1 VANSTPSTSF
11 ATSTD
16 SGDSAVDPTGIPG
29 LDDVL
34 RGGLPRGQ
42 LYLLEGSAGAGKTT
56 LGLQFLLE
64 GVRRGER
71 VLWCT
76 LSETEAQLV
85 ATAKSHGWDLAG
97 VKIVNLTQA
106 SESTAMPDAGYS
118 FFSPADIE
126 LNDIAKAIL
135 DLIESERPRRVVFD
149 PFSDVR
155 LLARDPLR
163 YRRQVLQLREHL
175 ARLDAT
181 VLLIQEQGLE
191 APSDPAAEGVV
202 HGIIGLY
209 QHAPEYGRP
218 RRRLRVHKLRGL
230 NYREGFHD
238 VVLRTGGLAVFPRL
252 IAAEHALPPDRGIMS
267 SGLTSLDNM
276 LGGGLDRGT
285 SLIIIGPSGAGKST
299 LSTQFACAAA
309 ARGERCTYYL
319 FDETERA
326 FRARAESL
334 QMPLQRSNGAGGVEV
349 RQIDP
354 AEFSP
359 GEFAHD
365 ARSAVEDRDTRLI
378 VIDSIN
384 GFLTGMPDESH
395 LPMHLHELLTYLAL
409 RNVVTILTLNQH
421 GLVNTDAH
429 APVEVSYLADSTLL
443 IRYFEAAGA
452 VRRAASVLKRRFGA
466 HEVLIRELKI
476 GPPGIHLGQ
485 PLSDFRGVLTGQPDY
500 TGPHAELSAM
510 AR

>member
-1 VANSTPSTSF
+1 LNPAG
-11 ATSTD
+11 AD
-16 SGDSAVDPTGIPG
+16 AIDPTGIPG

-85 ATAKSHGWDLAG
+85 ATAKSHGWDLSG
-97 VKIVNLTQA
+97 VNIVNLTQGDDP
-106 SESTAMPDAGYS
+106 TAVPDAEYS

-135 DLIESERPRRVVFD
+135 NLIESERPRRVVFD

-191 APSDPAAEGVV
+191 QPSDPAAEGVV

-209 QHAPEYGRP
+209 QHAPDYGRP
-218 RRRLRVHKLRGL
+218 RRRLRIHKLRGL

-238 VVLRTGGLAVFPRL
+238 VVLRTGGIAVFPRL
-252 IAAEHALPPDRGIMS
+252 IAAEHALPAERSVVS
-267 SGLTSLDNM
+267 SGLPELDNM

-299 LSTQFACAAA
+299 LGTQFVCAAA
-309 ARGERCTYYL
+309 SRGERCVYYL

-334 QMPLQRSNGAGGVEV
+334 RMSLRSGSDGHGAVLV

-359 GEFAHD
+359 GEFAHGVR
-365 ARSAVEDRDTRLI
+365 AAVEDDHARTI

-384 GFLTGMPDESH
+384 GFLTGMPHERH

-421 GLVNTDAH
+421 GLVSDDPH

-452 VRRAASVLKRRFGA
+452 VRRAASLLKRRFGA
-466 HEVLIRELKI
+466 HEVLIREMKI
-476 GPPGIHLGQ
+476 GPPGVHFGQ
-485 PLSDFRGVLTGQPDY
+485 PLREFRGVLTGQPDY
-500 TGPHAELSAM
+500 TGPHAELSAL